1 MIVRLD
7 AKVHVSLCRGHH
19 HAGTIVFVHGAY
31 LHVQPAK
38 EGTHKVY
45 PVCER
50 LCDPIDMAVGLLDH
64 ADHNMLA
71 RKLDCVG
78 KLCGAL
84 ATYIET
90 TCTTIN
96 VKLLAPMLPDAAF
109 LPPGVAGLQRVPDR
123 HMYTAMLN
131 DLPVMIKFTQS
142 YGVEAH
148 RYAAEAGYAPSLIN
162 HSKFGGE
169 SCSTV

>member
-1 MIVRLD
+1 MCLYAAVIIAV
-7 AKVHVSLCRGHH
+7 
-19 HAGTIVFVHGAY
+19 AGTIVFVHGAY
-31 LHVQPAK
+31 LHVQSTK

-90 TCTTIN
+90 TCTAIN
-96 VKLLAPMLPDAAF
+96 AKLLAPVLPDAAF
-109 LPPGVAGLQRVPDR
+109 LPPGVTSLQRVPDR

-131 DLPVMIKFTQS
+131 DLPVMIKFT
-142 YGVEAH
+142 
-148 RYAAEAGYAPSLIN
+148 YAVIRSRSASV
-162 HSKFGGE
+162 
-169 SCSTV
+169 CSSGRVCTFIDQRFKVWR